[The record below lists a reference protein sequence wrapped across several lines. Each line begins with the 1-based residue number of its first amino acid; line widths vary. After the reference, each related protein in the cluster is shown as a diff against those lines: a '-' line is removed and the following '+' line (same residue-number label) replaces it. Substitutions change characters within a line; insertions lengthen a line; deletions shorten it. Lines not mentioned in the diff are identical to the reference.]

1 MTDDTLTSRANVVLH
16 LDNGAEMQ
24 FSGRPFAGGSWFD
37 DETGELTRQKLYTTE
52 SGEHVYSIVTGKGQ
66 QRSRRAYRV
75 SLHGEACTINDGR
88 TEMTLDLEMLMLAV
102 RALSGLE
109 RTTPPPSTRSGNP
122 APRIAERLGRGRS
135 LWKRPFPLKHPH
147 PHPPKTFSTLSNP

>member
-1 MTDDTLTSRANVVLH
+1 MTDDALTSRANVVLH

-66 QRSRRAYRV
+66 QRSRRAT
-75 SLHGEACTINDGR
+75 AFPCTAR
-88 TEMTLDLEMLMLAV
+88 LAPSMT
-102 RALSGLE
+102 G
-109 RTTPPPSTRSGNP
+109 
-122 APRIAERLGRGRS
+122 APR
-135 LWKRPFPLKHPH
+135 
-147 PHPPKTFSTLSNP
+147 

>member
-1 MTDDTLTSRANVVLH
+1 MTDDALTSRANVVLH

-88 TEMTLDLEMLMLAV
+88 TEM
-102 RALSGLE
+102 
-109 RTTPPPSTRSGNP
+109 
-122 APRIAERLGRGRS
+122 
-135 LWKRPFPLKHPH
+135 HPETKCGKAACFFLTH
-147 PHPPKTFSTLSNP
+147 SACTFSASNGGSTFCRNTASSQRPNLKPDL

>member
-1 MTDDTLTSRANVVLH
+1 MTDDALTSRANVVLH

-109 RTTPPPSTRSGNP
+109 KDD
-122 APRIAERLGRGRS
+122 ALS
-135 LWKRPFPLKHPH
+135 LIHI
-147 PHPPKTFSTLSNP
+147 

>member
-1 MTDDTLTSRANVVLH
+1 MTDDALTSRANVVLH

-109 RTTPPPSTRSGNP
+109 KDDAPTSARSRNPPR
-122 APRIAERLGRGRS
+122 RELLKIGRGREPGKSPS
-135 LWKRPFPLKHPH
+135 LPNHPILN
-147 PHPPKTFSTLSNP
+147 FSTLSNP

>member
-1 MTDDTLTSRANVVLH
+1 MTDDALTSRANVVLH

-52 SGEHVYSIVTGKGQ
+52 SGEHVYSIVTGKVYSVASGAGRT
-66 QRSRRAYRV
+66 RSRRAYRV

-109 RTTPPPSTRSGNP
+109 KDD
-122 APRIAERLGRGRS
+122 AP
-135 LWKRPFPLKHPH
+135 
-147 PHPPKTFSTLSNP
+147 TLDMVEETLRAANC

>member
-1 MTDDTLTSRANVVLH
+1 MTDDAPTSRANIVLH

-37 DETGELTRQKLYTTE
+37 EETGELTRQKLYATE
-52 SGEHVYSIVTGKGQ
+52 SGEHIYSIVTGKGQ

-88 TEMTLDLEMLMLAV
+88 TEMTLDLDMLMLAV

-109 RTTPPPSTRSGNP
+109 KDDAPTLDLVEETLRAANCGKNWGGGREPFEKGPLPPPQTPPPSP
-122 APRIAERLGRGRS
+122 
-135 LWKRPFPLKHPH
+135 
-147 PHPPKTFSTLSNP
+147 

>member
-1 MTDDTLTSRANVVLH
+1 MTDDALTSRANVVLH

-88 TEMTLDLEMLMLAV
+88 TEMTLD
-102 RALSGLE
+102 
-109 RTTPPPSTRSGNP
+109 
-122 APRIAERLGRGRS
+122 RS
-135 LWKRPFPLKHPH
+135 LAAAYISPTDALPWDALV
-147 PHPPKTFSTLSNP
+147 

>member
-1 MTDDTLTSRANVVLH
+1 MTDDALTSRANVVLH

-109 RTTPPPSTRSGNP
+109 KDDAPDPRHGRGNPPRRELLKDWGGGREPFGKGPLPPPQTPPPSP
-122 APRIAERLGRGRS
+122 
-135 LWKRPFPLKHPH
+135 
-147 PHPPKTFSTLSNP
+147 

>member
-1 MTDDTLTSRANVVLH
+1 MTDDALTSRANVVLH

-52 SGEHVYSIVTGKGQ
+52 SGEGQ

-109 RTTPPPSTRSGNP
+109 KDD
-122 APRIAERLGRGRS
+122 AP
-135 LWKRPFPLKHPH
+135 
-147 PHPPKTFSTLSNP
+147 TLDTVEETLRAANC

>member
-1 MTDDTLTSRANVVLH
+1 MTDDALTSRANVVLH

-109 RTTPPPSTRSGNP
+109 KDD
-122 APRIAERLGRGRS
+122 AP
-135 LWKRPFPLKHPH
+135 
-147 PHPPKTFSTLSNP
+147 TLDTVED